1 VRVPAASP
9 WTGARPLL
17 HVVRIGALSVLWHP
31 RAAVVT
37 AVLAVAVIAA
47 AAAHVSS
54 GGTPIGIDAVLRT
67 LVGTAPDPRTE
78 LAVVEFRLPRTVA
91 ALVAGAALAVAGA
104 LTQTIAR
111 NPLASPDVLGVT
123 AGASLGAVGVLVL
136 AGGGAGGLSGFA
148 ALVGMPVAAFAGG
161 LLAGLAVFLL
171 AWRGRVDGYRI
182 VLVGL
187 GISWLATSLVTWL
200 LTLGDVTNAAQALTW
215 MTGSLNGQEWS
226 LVGPLSL
233 AALALLIASAAL
245 VRPLSLAAFDD
256 DTATGLGARLGATR
270 SASLV
275 TSVLLAS
282 LATVI
287 AGPLGFVALA
297 APQIARLL
305 VRAATP
311 PFAASA
317 LTGSAMVL
325 LADMLTARIFPSPLP
340 AGIGTALI
348 GVPYLVWLLVTAQR
362 RTT

>member
-1 VRVPAASP
+1 MSAPAA
-9 WTGARPLL
+9 ARPLL
-17 HVVRIGALSVLWHP
+17 RVVRAGRISLLWKP
-31 RAAVVT
+31 RMLVATIAVAAAGIVAAAV
-37 AVLAVAVIAA
+37 
-47 AAAHVSS
+47 HVSL
-54 GGTPIGIDAVLRT
+54 GGTPIDVGAVFRT
-67 LVGTAPDPRTE
+67 LLGDAPDPRTE
-78 LAVVEFRLPRTVA
+78 LAVMEFRLPRTVA
-91 ALVAGAALAVAGA
+91 ALVSGAALAVAGA

-136 AGGGAGGLSGFA
+136 AGGGAGGLSGVA
-148 ALVGMPVAAFAGG
+148 ALVGMPAAAFAGG

-171 AWRGRVDGYRI
+171 AWHGRVDGYRI

-215 MTGSLNGQEWS
+215 MTGSLNAEEWS
-226 LVGPLSL
+226 LVAPLSL
-233 AALALLIASAAL
+233 AACALLIASAAL
-245 VRPLSLAAFDD
+245 VRPLTIAAFDD
-256 DTATGLGARLGATR
+256 ATATGLGARLGATR
-270 SASLV
+270 SAALV

-297 APQIARLL
+297 APQIARL
-305 VRAATP
+305 VARSATP

-317 LTGSAMVL
+317 LVGSLMVL
-325 LADMLTARIFPSPLP
+325 LADMLTARVFPTPLP